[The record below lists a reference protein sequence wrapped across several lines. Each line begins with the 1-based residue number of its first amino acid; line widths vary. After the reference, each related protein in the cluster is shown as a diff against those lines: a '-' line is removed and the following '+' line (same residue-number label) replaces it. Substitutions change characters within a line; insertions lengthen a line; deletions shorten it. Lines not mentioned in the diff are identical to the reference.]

1 VLLPQRILLDREFSC
16 KVTSEAATVATK
28 RILVLDPLVLVNRA
42 MPPTPRTVVIVV
54 GGGRR
59 RRPSSSASSFS
70 VGIVTIITRF
80 ELEVHEKLFRFTI
93 TEWSIS
99 LKSFV
104 PGERE
109 HDNTNM
115 SQQQHT
121 CCREHNGSTV
131 SHFSTL
137 VGV

>member
-1 VLLPQRILLDREFSC
+1 VLLPQRILLDRKFSC

-42 MPPTPRTVVIVV
+42 MPPAPRTVAIVV
-54 GGGRR
+54 VVGSR
-59 RRPSSSASSFS
+59 RRPSSGASSFS
-70 VGIVTIITRF
+70 LGIVTIARF
-80 ELEVHEKLFRFTI
+80 ELEVHEKLFCFTI
-93 TEWSIS
+93 IERSIS

-109 HDNTNM
+109 HDDTN
-115 SQQQHT
+115 
-121 CCREHNGSTV
+121 V